1 MGKCVVAGIAVLMSI
16 TIAAEMSEEPVQL
29 PAVLELV
36 DAQRIALQRNPSIEA
51 AAARIQQATAR
62 IKQARSLYYP
72 LVTSRAAATFTELSD
87 NTMRQLPPGA
97 DDTIEQ
103 YTADLEATW
112 LIFDGFG
119 RKFRN
124 LAARFE
130 EDRTEAAY
138 RESQRLLLSAVATAF
153 YNVQLARANIAI
165 AQADEAFNQRQLV
178 EAQARRRV
186 GTGSLSDVL
195 NFEVRVRDAQTRVLQ
210 AQGAHRVALI
220 ALGELMGIP
229 EAELPQYVDVAPLR
243 DEQSDELVPP
253 DLETAVEYAFVH
265 RPDMHQSE
273 ALVQQADALLNVDRS
288 EYFPALTGIASYN
301 GERISDSDLE
311 GDDFSG
317 TVGLV
322 LSWDVFTG
330 GRRRAQMQES
340 RALLSETES
349 LLDQTA
355 LSVAS
360 EVRQEFQNLITAQR
374 ELVLQR
380 ETTQYV
386 EQNRDLVEK
395 EYDAGQGSLV
405 RLNEAQRDL
414 ITQQSRLAL
423 AQVAMR
429 LSWHNLLTATGEILE
444 PYVD

>member
-1 MGKCVVAGIAVLMSI
+1 MGRLFLAGLTIVLAATAIA
-16 TIAAEMSEEPVQL
+16 EENEAPAL
-29 PAVLELV
+29 PGVLELR
-36 DAQRIALQRNPSIEA
+36 DAQRIALQENPSLQA
-51 AAARIQQATAR
+51 AAARIDQAAAR
-62 IKQARSLYYP
+62 IKQVRSLYFP
-72 LVTSRAAATFTELSD
+72 LVSSSASALYTDVAD
-87 NTMRQLPPGA
+87 NALRQLPPGA
-97 DDTIEQ
+97 DDTLEQ
-103 YTADLEATW
+103 YNADLEATW
-112 LIFDGFG
+112 LLFDGLG

-124 LAARFE
+124 AAARYE
-130 EDRTEAAY
+130 ELRTEAAY
-138 RESQRLLLSAVATAF
+138 RDAQRILLSAVATAY
-153 YNVQLARANIAI
+153 YNVQLARANTAI

-195 NFEVRVRDAQTRVLQ
+195 NFEVRVRDAQTRLLQ
-210 AQGAHRVALI
+210 AEGAYRVSLI

-229 EAELPQYVDVAPLR
+229 EADLPAVEVAPLL
-243 DEQSDELVPP
+243 DETPEELAEP
-253 DLETAVEYAFVH
+253 DLNEAVAFALAH
-265 RPDMHQSE
+265 RPDIHQSE
-273 ALVQQADALLNVDRS
+273 FLVEQADALVNVDRS
-288 EYFPALTGIASYN
+288 EYFPSLSGIAAYN
-301 GERISDSDLE
+301 GERLEDAGLE

-322 LSWDVFTG
+322 MSWEVFTG

-340 RALLSETES
+340 RAFRSETEA

-360 EVRQEFQNLITAQR
+360 EVRQAYQNLLTAQR

-395 EYDAGQGSLV
+395 EYTAGQGSLV

-423 AQVAMR
+423 AQVALR
-429 LSWHNLLTATGEILE
+429 LSWHDLRTATARILE
-444 PYVD
+444 PYTE